1 MDARTVLLVDGD
13 RDSRLMYGAILQHYG
28 YGVLQADDGEEG
40 FRLAC
45 THHPDLIVV
54 ELAVSVW
61 DGHRLT
67 ERLKQDSRTASIP
80 VLVVT
85 AWARA
90 VDREVA
96 EHDGCSGYLAKPCT
110 PRRVLQEVR
119 RFIGPPAGRLSDW
132 RHGLRT
138 RFRERHP
145 H

>member
-54 ELAVSVW
+54 ELSVSLQ

-67 ERLKQDSRTASIP
+67 ERLKQDSCTASIP

-90 VDREVA
+90 VDREIA
-96 EHDGCSGYLAKPCT
+96 QYDGCSGYLAKPCT
-110 PRRVLQEVR
+110 PRRVLREVR
-119 RFIGPPAGRLSDW
+119 RFIGPPSGVRSTW
-132 RHGLRT
+132 KHGLRA
-138 RFRERHP
+138 RCNERHP